1 MKVSFAAENTEQHN
15 VEHFAAEADTY
26 EKARD
31 AARAKI
37 PQGYQSLNIRV
48 YEK

>member
-1 MKVSFAAENTEQHN
+1 MKVGFATENTENHS

-26 EKARD
+26 EEARD

-37 PQGYQSLNIRV
+37 PEGYQSLNIRV
-48 YEK
+48 YKD